1 MKLTKGSVMKKD
13 ELKKIPG
20 VDKPEIKKEIE
31 INGEELVK
39 YAIRQTLESERENI
53 QNNKNASSNENLV
66 LAVRFIVRS
75 IAATSLKPMVNATGI
90 ILHTNLA
97 RAPLGQN
104 VLKELESIITG
115 YSNLEFDL
123 EKGRRGQRNTHIS
136 QLLKFVTQAEDAIVV
151 NNNAAAVMLCLKTFA
166 ARKEVII
173 SRSELI
179 EIGGSFR
186 IPEIMRASGAKMV
199 EVGTTNRTHLADYEN
214 AVTPRTKV
222 ILKAHKSNYFI
233 GGFTEEVEIEELVRL
248 AKKHDLLFI
257 YDMGSGLLRKPIGL
271 PLENEPDVRSSLQ
284 AGIDLVTFSGDK
296 LLGGP
301 QAGIIAGRKELISKL
316 AKAPMMRTLR
326 VGKLTIAALTAVL
339 RYYLKDEDLLTKIPI
354 FMMLNRDDSER
365 SRLANLLKKELN
377 NYDIECEITY
387 SPAQTGGGTLPQLQ
401 LKSKAVML
409 ISADKKFAK
418 RIFSGLLKL
427 DRPILG
433 ILREGNLLFDVLTV
447 FEEDILFIAKAVNSI
462 MRKK

>member
-1 MKLTKGSVMKKD
+1 MKKE
-13 ELKKIPG
+13 ELKNIPG
-20 VDKPEIKKEIE
+20 VDKLLNLPGIKKEIE

-39 YAIRQTLESERENI
+39 YTIRQTLEIERTNI
-53 QNNKNASSNENLV
+53 QNNKKSSSLEKLV
-66 LAVRFIVRS
+66 LAVQCIVRS
-75 IAATSLKPMVNATGI
+75 IAETSLKPMVNATGI

-104 VLKELESIITG
+104 VLIELEPIVTG

-123 EKGRRGQRNTHIS
+123 EKGRRGPRNTHIS

-166 ARKEVII
+166 VRKEVII

-186 IPEIMRASGAKMV
+186 IPEIMRASGVKMV
-199 EVGTTNRTHLADYEN
+199 EVGTTNRTHIADYEN
-214 AVTPRTKV
+214 AITSRTKV

-233 GGFTEEVEIEELVRL
+233 GGFTEEVEIEELVKL
-248 AKKHDLLFI
+248 AKKHNLLFI
-257 YDMGSGLLRKPIGL
+257 YDMGSGLLRKPAGL

-301 QAGIIAGRKELISKL
+301 QAGIITGRKELISKL
-316 AKAPMMRTLR
+316 AKTPMMRTLR
-326 VGKLTIAALTAVL
+326 VGKLTIAALATVL

-377 NYDIECEITY
+377 NFGIECKIID
-387 SPAQTGGGTLPQLQ
+387 SPARTGGGTLPQLQ

-409 ISADKKFAK
+409 VSADKKFAK
-418 RIFSGLLKL
+418 RIFSKLLKL

-433 ILREGNLLFDVLTV
+433 ILREGNLLFDMQSI
-447 FEEDILFIAKAVNSI
+447 FEKDIPYIAKTINSI

>member
-1 MKLTKGSVMKKD
+1 MEND

-20 VDKPEIKKEIE
+20 VDKLLNLPEIKKEIE
-31 INGEELVK
+31 INGIELVK

-53 QNNKNASSNENLV
+53 QKGKKASSLDK
-66 LAVRFIVRS
+66 LILGIHHIIHS
-75 IAATSLKPMVNATGI
+75 IADTSLKPMVNATGI

-104 VLKELESIITG
+104 VLKKLEPIAKG

-123 EKGRRGQRNTHIS
+123 EKGKRGQRNTHIS

-186 IPEIMRASGAKMV
+186 IPEIMSASGAKMV

-214 AVTPRTKV
+214 AITPRTKL

-233 GGFTEEVEIEELVRL
+233 GGFTEEVEIEELVKL

-257 YDMGSGLLRKPIGL
+257 YDMGSGLLRKPAGL

-326 VGKLTIAALTAVL
+326 VGKLTIAALTTVL
-339 RYYLKDEDLLTKIPI
+339 RYYLKDEDLLKKIPI
-354 FMMLNRDDSER
+354 FMMLNRDNSER

-377 NYDIECEITY
+377 SLDIECKIID
-387 SPAQTGGGTLPQLQ
+387 SPARTGGGTLPQLQ

-409 ISADKKFAK
+409 ISDNKKFAK
-418 RIFSGLLKL
+418 RVFSGLLKL

-447 FEEDILFIAKAVNSI
+447 FEEDIPYIAKAVNSI
-462 MRKK
+462 ISKKMKTE

>member
-1 MKLTKGSVMKKD
+1 MNSK
-13 ELKKIPG
+13 ELKNIPG
-20 VDKPEIKKEIE
+20 VDKLLNLPEIKKEIE
-31 INGEELVK
+31 INGVELVK

-53 QNNKNASSNENLV
+53 QNNKKASSLDK
-66 LAVRFIVRS
+66 LILDIRHIIQS

-104 VLKELESIITG
+104 VLKELEPIITG

-123 EKGRRGQRNTHIS
+123 DKGKRGQRNTHIS
-136 QLLKFVTQAEDAIVV
+136 RLLKFVTQAEDAIVV

-199 EVGTTNRTHLADYEN
+199 EVGTTNRTHLSDYEN
-214 AVTPRTKV
+214 AITPRSKV

-233 GGFTEEVEIEELVRL
+233 GGFTKDVEIEELVKL

-257 YDMGSGLLRKPIGL
+257 YDMGSGLLRKPAGL
-271 PLENEPDVRSSLQ
+271 PLENEPDVRSSLH

-316 AKAPMMRTLR
+316 AKAPMMRALR
-326 VGKLTIAALTAVL
+326 VGKLTIAALITVL

-354 FMMLNRDDSER
+354 LMMLNRDDAER

-377 NYDIECEITY
+377 DFDIECKIID
-387 SPAQTGGGTLPQLQ
+387 SPARTGGGTLPQLQ

-409 ISADKKFAK
+409 VSADKKFAK
-418 RIFSGLLKL
+418 SIFSGLLKL
-427 DRPILG
+427 NRPILG
-433 ILREGNLLFDVLTV
+433 ILREGNLLFDVQSI
-447 FEEDILFIAKAVNSI
+447 FEKDIPYIAKAVNSI
-462 MRKK
+462 IRKKMKTE

>member
-1 MKLTKGSVMKKD
+1 MRKE
-13 ELKKIPG
+13 ELKNIPG
-20 VDKPEIKKEIE
+20 VDKLLNLPEIKKEIE

-39 YAIRQTLESERENI
+39 YAIRQTLEIERENI
-53 QNNKNASSNENLV
+53 QNNKKASSLEKLIHDI
-66 LAVRFIVRS
+66 RHIIQS
-75 IAATSLKPMVNATGI
+75 IASTSLKPMVNATGI

-104 VLKELESIITG
+104 VLKELEPIITG

-123 EKGRRGQRNTHIS
+123 EKGKRGQRNTHIS
-136 QLLKFVTQAEDAIVV
+136 RLLKFVTQAEDAIVV

-186 IPEIMRASGAKMV
+186 IPEIMHASGAKMV
-199 EVGTTNRTHLADYEN
+199 EVGTTNRTHLSDYEN
-214 AVTPRTKV
+214 AITPRTKV

-233 GGFTEEVEIEELVRL
+233 GGFTKDVEIEELVKL

-257 YDMGSGLLRKPIGL
+257 YDMGSGLLRKPAGL
-271 PLENEPDVRSSLQ
+271 PLENEPDVRSCLH

-326 VGKLTIAALTAVL
+326 VGKLTIAALTTVL
-339 RYYLKDEDLLTKIPI
+339 RYYLKDEDLLKKIPI
-354 FMMLNRDDSER
+354 FMMLNRDNSER

-377 NYDIECEITY
+377 SLDIECKIID
-387 SPAQTGGGTLPQLQ
+387 SPARTGGGTLPQLQ

-409 ISADKKFAK
+409 ISDNKKFAK
-418 RIFSGLLKL
+418 RVFSGLLKL

-447 FEEDILFIAKAVNSI
+447 FEEDIPYIAKAVNSI
-462 MRKK
+462 ISKKMKTE